1 MSIEK
6 YVEGTGSN
14 ILMQDTDESVGK
26 KLVFLRKK
34 LNLSKSAFAQKI
46 GYSVVHLYRIETGE
60 GMPTQEMIDTIV
72 KVFHLDPRWPS
83 PEVGKNPFLDA
94 PSDVEDLSGPTG
106 NRLVQWRKEN
116 GILQKDLAARTG
128 ISLANL
134 VEVEFGRRKMSA
146 RFAKKIEDA
155 CDVSASWLLYGD
167 EQSKENPCGDK
178 MIEFLRKTPEAR
190 KIVWEMMEREND

>member
-1 MSIEK
+1 MIKAE
-6 YVEGTGSN
+6 EN
-14 ILMQDTDESVGK
+14 I
-26 KLVFLRKK
+26 
-34 LNLSKSAFAQKI
+34 
-46 GYSVVHLYRIETGE
+46 
-60 GMPTQEMIDTIV
+60 
-72 KVFHLDPRWPS
+72 
-83 PEVGKNPFLDA
+83 
-94 PSDVEDLSGPTG
+94 
-106 NRLVQWRKEN
+106 
-116 GILQKDLAARTG
+116 AARTG

>member
-1 MSIEK
+1 
-6 YVEGTGSN
+6 
-14 ILMQDTDESVGK
+14 MQDTDESVGK

-94 PSDVEDLSGPTG
+94 PSDVEDLSGPAG